1 MSSVWHR
8 ACLSPFRWSS
18 VAVAGFFFRWEVTA
32 TAQEAVSGTSSTVD
46 SGDTA
51 WMLASTALVLMMTI
65 PGLALFYGGLVRPK
79 NVLSTLMHS
88 FFCAAL
94 ISVTWVA
101 YGYSLAF
108 GPTIDG
114 LIGRLDYAFLNGLV
128 GTAAPAGPT
137 IPHLVFAAFQATFAI
152 ITPALISGA
161 FAERMRFPAFVL
173 FMLLWSTLIYNLLA
187 HWVWGGGWIATEV
200 GALDFAG
207 GTVVHISSGVSAL
220 VSAIFL
226 GRRLGYTP
234 GEAIP
239 PHNMAL
245 TVLGASLLWVG
256 WFGFNAGSALSSG
269 QLAAVAFVNTN
280 TAAAAAALGWL
291 IAEWVRSGRP
301 TVLGAASGAV
311 AGLVCITPG
320 AGFVTPA
327 ASVVF
332 GLAAGVLCYAAVTLK
347 AKLGYDDALDVVG
360 VHMVGGTL
368 GALLTGVFA
377 TAKVNPAVPTL
388 SLGLE
393 GGLFYGY
400 PELLWKQLI
409 AIAATYALCGF
420 GTLLILV
427 IVNALVD
434 VRAEAE
440 EEMIGLDLTQHSEQA
455 YPYFP
460 VALGLGPG
468 ERRGLERELEE
479 AERRRERLLRLMQSA
494 EVGTTGAGVA
504 APSFPL
510 SRAAPEAAPPATASP
525 SSPTRPSSGV
535 PSEQPR
541 VVVQTTGS
549 GAPVRVVIENVDR
562 KWLRAMWEDL
572 CHQYPQNVPAD
583 FKDVY
588 ENVISFRDNV
598 FTLKPGDAS
607 RYRHHIVNLLRLYGL
622 DSSELRAA

>member
-1 MSSVWHR
+1 M
-8 ACLSPFRWSS
+8 
-18 VAVAGFFFRWEVTA
+18 
-32 TAQEAVSGTSSTVD
+32 
-46 SGDTA
+46 
-51 WMLASTALVLMMTI
+51 
-65 PGLALFYGGLVRPK
+65 
-79 NVLSTLMHS
+79 
-88 FFCAAL
+88 
-94 ISVTWVA
+94 
-101 YGYSLAF
+101 
-108 GPTIDG
+108 
-114 LIGRLDYAFLNGLV
+114 
-128 GTAAPAGPT
+128 
-137 IPHLVFAAFQATFAI
+137 
-152 ITPALISGA
+152 
-161 FAERMRFPAFVL
+161 
-173 FMLLWSTLIYNLLA
+173 
-187 HWVWGGGWIATEV
+187 
-200 GALDFAG
+200 
-207 GTVVHISSGVSAL
+207 VHISSGVSAL
-220 VSAIFL
+220 VTAIFL

-347 AKLGYDDALDVVG
+347 PKLGYDDALDVVG
-360 VHMVGGTL
+360 VHMVGGTV

-377 TAKVNPAVPTL
+377 TTKVNPAVPSL

-393 GGLFYGY
+393 GGLFYRY
-400 PELLWKQLI
+400 SELLWKQLI
-409 AIAATYALCGF
+409 AVAATYGLCGF

-434 VRAEAE
+434 VRADAE

-494 EVGTTGAGVA
+494 EAGATGTGVA
-504 APSFPL
+504 ARSFPL
-510 SRAAPEAAPPATASP
+510 SRAAPGGAPSAASP
-525 SSPTRPSSGV
+525 SSPTMPSSGG
-535 PSEQPR
+535 PSGQPR
-541 VVVQTTGS
+541 VVVQTTGT
-549 GAPVRVVIENVDR
+549 GAPVRIVIENVDR

-572 CHQYPQNVPAD
+572 CHQYPQNVPPD
-583 FKDVY
+583 FKEVH

-607 RYRHHIVNLLRLYGL
+607 RYRHHIANLLRLYGL
-622 DSSELRAA
+622 DRSELRAA